1 MQSVVIPNVVMLS
14 AVGPKNILWTGTNT
28 VAYYAGVKVTR
39 EEKGFIRWP
48 PVANVIKLF
57 TAVIYDFS

>member
-1 MQSVVIPNVVMLS
+1 MQSAVIPNVMLS
-14 AVGPKNILWTGTNT
+14 ISGPKNILRKGTNT

-57 TAVIYDFS
+57 TVVIYDCS